1 MYARKAV
8 LSYYV
13 LYLIN
18 CKCVSFICVFFV
30 KLTPYIFFIV
40 KKIAESQS
48 CRYCE
53 SEERKGRRIEVV
65 HGNTPATEKVLKNV
79 ILERHFMHIEEE
91 DNSVILSLPKWGFQS
106 SKAFICFY
114 KYIPYIFKNNSNS
127 ELDREGL

>member
-1 MYARKAV
+1 M
-8 LSYYV
+8 
-13 LYLIN
+13 
-18 CKCVSFICVFFV
+18 FFFV

-79 ILERHFMHIEEE
+79 ILERHFMHIEE
-91 DNSVILSLPKWGFQS
+91 DNSAILSPPKWGFQS
-106 SKAFICFY
+106 SKAFICLH
-114 KYIPYIFKNNSNS
+114 KCKTYIRYIFKNNSNS